1 MANPIGHP
9 PRRRKSLFSA
19 HANGVTEAMSRYYAE
34 CWPLLGFQI
43 PTDLYN
49 RLRKN
54 KIPRSVFRASVMVAS
69 SPVPEIKEL
78 TPYSDLRAER
88 RSIRA
93 RRTTSRAAW
102 PATDAARGTK
112 N

>member
-19 HANGVTEAMSRYYAE
+19 HANGVTEAMSHYYAE

-49 RLRKN
+49 RLWKK
-54 KIPRSVFRASVMVAS
+54 KIRWSAFCASVLFWWRVRLCAG
-69 SPVPEIKEL
+69 KK
-78 TPYSDLRAER
+78 
-88 RSIRA
+88 
-93 RRTTSRAAW
+93 RTY
-102 PATDAARGTK
+102 PI
-112 N
+112 